1 MYTIFESIYKTLRII
16 GIQLK
21 KIVGSSIS
29 FLLRSIE
36 VILCLR
42 KKPYKTHTFPRK
54 NHNIEYY
61 HNKMKFKKPYA

>member
-1 MYTIFESIYKTLRII
+1 MYSIFKSIYKTIRTI
-16 GIQLK
+16 GIHSK
-21 KIVGSSIS
+21 KFIGSSIS
-29 FLLRSIE
+29 FFLRSIE

-54 NHNIEYY
+54 NHNSEYY